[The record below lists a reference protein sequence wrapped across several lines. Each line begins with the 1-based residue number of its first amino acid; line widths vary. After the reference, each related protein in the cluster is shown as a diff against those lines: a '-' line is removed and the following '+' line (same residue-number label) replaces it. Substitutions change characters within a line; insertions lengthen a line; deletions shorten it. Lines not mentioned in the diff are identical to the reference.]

1 MKESLNNIYPP
12 AHIADLVAF
21 DGDKTMQ
28 SLESEDYKEALRA
41 FLEKRPPVYH
51 GR

>member
-1 MKESLNNIYPP
+1 MT
-12 AHIADLVAF
+12 ADLVAF